1 MGVADNRS
9 YKNEYH
15 FTDDSRPTSE
25 QHPSIEK
32 NPKVNT
38 SIKENPYRSNVEI
51 EGGEIVLQP
60 DLSALFKAKGK
71 RHSQGGMD
79 VLLKPD
85 SFVFSDYK
93 ELEIDEDEAEDF
105 ELKEG
110 GTPAKTLKKNIDI
123 KHYNSL
129 IQNIDNPYKD
139 DLAKKSSARMLEK
152 YIKMLGNIAYLQ
164 ENKKGF
170 PQGLPDFSIGTAPM
184 ENEELEDQMDENKQ
198 YMKAGGTIKN
208 PYRMQSGGFKRVNNA
223 DGSYTIYRPNG
234 DYATYYSN
242 GRVKIQNK
250 GEDFF
255 MMNTADLNSEIKDVV
270 NIANGIQEI
279 TKGDGSKVY
288 VYSNGRYMT
297 VNAEGKKA
305 MGTLTDGYFSN
316 PDSDQITYS
325 KYGDK
330 GWFDDENF
338 LKNNKSTPTSP
349 TTQPVAPT
357 SQPIPTR
364 NPSPSSVF
372 DNDWMTVLTGNKNAV
387 LSKEAAADLAQK
399 ILSPQHRRKS
409 GVYGDSDWDVED
421 FKRRHSWY
429 IETNPDFNPANPEDV
444 KDFQTKYNQKSME
457 LFGRQYFTG
466 KGFRGI
472 DSKFGEYTYNAPG
485 LIMSPSNTKGKNVSN
500 FDFSVK
506 PKITGKVTDPTIQ
519 EQDYTPQ
526 GVKRADWQFTPW
538 QKLSQAYNWG
548 QYAGVQRYMP
558 FRSRYNATYVD
569 PALVN
574 PEQAIGDMKGMTN
587 QQLASL
593 STLSPILRNAQA
605 AGSFGQLLGQ
615 IGSVR
620 SQYDNQ
626 NQAILNQT
634 RQYNNQ
640 VKNNESLVNMGNDQQ
655 YYTQAVEARKNFD
668 NMRTFTA
675 NQAMNNVLRDVET
688 NQKLAYNLLTQNNP
702 AYNFDWRTGN
712 FTRTNKSILD
722 VQNSGKND
730 DLENFV
736 GEIIKDWDKMD
747 TDQRLNFLKILT
759 AKGFTPSGNT
769 SNPFAGMNL
778 PAKKGGKIKNPY
790 K

>member
-1 MGVADNRS
+1 MGVADNRT

-15 FTDDSRPTSE
+15 FTDDTRPTSE

-32 NPKVNT
+32 DPKVNT
-38 SIKENPYRSNVEI
+38 TIKKNPYRSNVEI
-51 EGGEIVLQP
+51 EGGEVVLQP

-71 RHSQGGMD
+71 RHAQGGMD

-110 GTPAKTLKKNIDI
+110 GTPAKTLKKNVDI
-123 KHYNSL
+123 KHYNTL

-170 PQGLPDFSIGTAPM
+170 PQGLPDFSIGTAPI
-184 ENEELEDQMDENKQ
+184 ENEELENQIDENKQ

-208 PYRMQSGGFKRVNNA
+208 PYAKVGLTVDFDCPCGRKPDGTCLPCPDAKSWDPYINSAKQVEKAPEGSTNVFSNQSVSLYQIPTKNA
-223 DGSYTIYRPNG
+223 YDPGKMGTFGKPTGNLTPQDVLANPQKYKTFHSWM
-234 DYATYYSN
+234 
-242 GRVKIQNK
+242 K
-250 GEDFF
+250 G
-255 MMNTADLNSEIKDVV
+255 APKDVLEKAAIDYV
-270 NIANGIQEI
+270 RGNRNMRYNYTDEFF
-279 TKGDGSKVY
+279 KV
-288 VYSNGRYMT
+288 
-297 VNAEGKKA
+297 
-305 MGTLTDGYFSN
+305 
-316 PDSDQITYS
+316 
-325 KYGDK
+325 
-330 GWFDDENF
+330 
-338 LKNNKSTPTSP
+338 
-349 TTQPVAPT
+349 PV
-357 SQPIPTR
+357 IPQQTAL
-364 NPSPSSVF
+364 PSPS
-372 DNDWMTVLTGNKNAV
+372 TG
-387 LSKEAAADLAQK
+387 
-399 ILSPQHRRKS
+399 
-409 GVYGDSDWDVED
+409 
-421 FKRRHSWY
+421 
-429 IETNPDFNPANPEDV
+429 TNPAAPPPPSVE
-444 KDFQTKYNQKSME
+444 NQE
-457 LFGRQYFTG
+457 
-466 KGFRGI
+466 
-472 DSKFGEYTYNAPG
+472 
-485 LIMSPSNTKGKNVSN
+485 
-500 FDFSVK
+500 
-506 PKITGKVTDPTIQ
+506 
-519 EQDYTPQ
+519 YTPQ
-526 GVKRADWQFTPW
+526 GLKRADWQFTPW

-626 NQAILNQT
+626 NAQILNQA
-634 RQYNNQ
+634 RMYNNQ

-655 YYTQAVEARKNFD
+655 YYTQAIEGRKNFD

-702 AYNFDWRTGN
+702 AYNFDWKTGR

-722 VQNSGKND
+722 VATDSKSDWYTQVAGKLMEKFNSGKELTNP
-730 DLENFV
+730 EV
-736 GEIIKDWDKMD
+736 
-747 TDQRLNFLKILT
+747 NFLKAIV
-759 AKGFTPSGNT
+759 AKDFKPSSG
-769 SNPFAGMNL
+769 SFNPFEM
-778 PAKKGGKIKNPY
+778 KKGGKKRNPY

>member
-1 MGVADNRS
+1 MGVADNRT

-15 FTDDSRPTSE
+15 FTDDSKPTSE

-32 NPKVNT
+32 DPKVNT
-38 SIKENPYRSNVEI
+38 TIKKNPYRSNVEI
-51 EGGEIVLQP
+51 EGGEVVLQP

-71 RHSQGGMD
+71 RHAQGGMD

-110 GTPAKTLKKNIDI
+110 GTPAKTLKKNVDI
-123 KHYNSL
+123 KHYNTL
-129 IQNIDNPYKD
+129 VQNIDNPYKD

-198 YMKAGGTIKN
+198 YMKAGGMTKN
-208 PYRMQSGGFKRVNNA
+208 PYAKYGLLYSDSDCPCGRDANGKCLPCDDKTKWEPYKKNAKVIGTNPSGYNEVYSDETGRLYQGYAPSSYSVPRGIPG
-223 DGSYTIYRPNG
+223 GSMN
-234 DYATYYSN
+234 DAWKK
-242 GRVKIQNK
+242 KIQSMIDA
-250 GEDFF
+250 GATLD
-255 MMNTADLNSEIKDVV
+255 DLVKQKH
-270 NIANGIQEI
+270 G
-279 TKGDGSKVY
+279 TKQG
-288 VYSNGRYMT
+288 
-297 VNAEGKKA
+297 
-305 MGTLTDGYFSN
+305 LTSM
-316 PDSDQITYS
+316 
-325 KYGDK
+325 
-330 GWFDDENF
+330 FDWS
-338 LKNNKSTPTSP
+338 KST
-349 TTQPVAPT
+349 
-357 SQPIPTR
+357 
-364 NPSPSSVF
+364 
-372 DNDWMTVLTGNKNAV
+372 
-387 LSKEAAADLAQK
+387 
-399 ILSPQHRRKS
+399 
-409 GVYGDSDWDVED
+409 
-421 FKRRHSWY
+421 
-429 IETNPDFNPANPEDV
+429 
-444 KDFQTKYNQKSME
+444 
-457 LFGRQYFTG
+457 TG
-466 KGFRGI
+466 KDDFVFVPKVKMQPSGWYNDKTGAHYRIPDNMRGELEQEV
-472 DSKFGEYTYNAPG
+472 KQE
-485 LIMSPSNTKGKNVSN
+485 VS
-500 FDFSVK
+500 
-506 PKITGKVTDPTIQ
+506 GPTVEKQ
-519 EQDYTPQ
+519 EYTPQ

-574 PEQAIGDMKGMTN
+574 PEQTIGDIKGLSS
-587 QQLASL
+587 QQLSQL
-593 STLSPILRNAQA
+593 NTLSPILRNAQA
-605 AGSFGQLLGQ
+605 AQLF
-615 IGSVR
+615 GSVQSQIPGIR

-626 NQAILNQT
+626 NAQILNQT

-655 YYTQAVEARKNFD
+655 YYTQAVEGRKNFE
-668 NMRTFTA
+668 NMRTYTA
-675 NQAMNNVLRDVET
+675 NQAMNNVMRDAET

-702 AYNFDWRTGN
+702 AYNFDWKTGR

-722 VQNSGKND
+722 VQNSGKGD
-730 DLENFV
+730 YLENFV
-736 GEIIKDWDKMD
+736 GEITKDWDKMD

-778 PAKKGGKIKNPY
+778 PFKKGGKIKNPY

>member
-1 MGVADNRS
+1 MGVADNRT

-32 NPKVNT
+32 DPKVNT
-38 SIKENPYRSNVEI
+38 TIKKNPYRSNVEI
-51 EGGEIVLQP
+51 EGGEVVLQP

-71 RHSQGGMD
+71 RHAQGGMD

-110 GTPAKTLKKNIDI
+110 GTPAKTLKKNVDI
-123 KHYNSL
+123 KHYNTL

-198 YMKAGGTIKN
+198 YMKAGGITKN
-208 PYRMQSGGFKRVNNA
+208 PYKAQKGV
-223 DGSYTIYRPNG
+223 TIT
-234 DYATYYSN
+234 DD
-242 GRVKIQNK
+242 I
-250 GEDFF
+250 F
-255 MMNTADLNSEIKDVV
+255 NTAKKKKLD
-270 NIANGIQEI
+270 
-279 TKGDGSKVY
+279 
-288 VYSNGRYMT
+288 
-297 VNAEGKKA
+297 NAEGWTLIGERDGAKIYQKTTTGEVKA
-305 MGTLTDGYFSN
+305 IPAPKVVQKSN
-316 PDSDQITYS
+316 LSDEQYLKMLSEGSLSQMSGDQLVADKRISPYYKTIWDT
-325 KYGDK
+325 KY
-330 GWFDDENF
+330 
-338 LKNNKSTPTSP
+338 
-349 TTQPVAPT
+349 
-357 SQPIPTR
+357 
-364 NPSPSSVF
+364 
-372 DNDWMTVLTGNKNAV
+372 
-387 LSKEAAADLAQK
+387 
-399 ILSPQHRRKS
+399 RKS
-409 GVYGDSDWDVED
+409 PDTVDYGYMQDAAGTFPTGWYNDKTGPHYRIPDNMRGELEQEVKQEVSGPTVE
-421 FKRRHSWY
+421 K
-429 IETNPDFNPANPEDV
+429 
-444 KDFQTKYNQKSME
+444 
-457 LFGRQYFTG
+457 
-466 KGFRGI
+466 
-472 DSKFGEYTYNAPG
+472 
-485 LIMSPSNTKGKNVSN
+485 
-500 FDFSVK
+500 
-506 PKITGKVTDPTIQ
+506 Q
-519 EQDYTPQ
+519 EYTPQ

-626 NQAILNQT
+626 NAQILNQA
-634 RQYNNQ
+634 RMYNNQ

-655 YYTQAVEARKNFD
+655 YYTQAVEGRKNFD

-702 AYNFDWRTGN
+702 AYNFDWRTGR

-722 VQNSGKND
+722 VATDSKSDWYTQVAGKLMEKFNSGKELTNP
-730 DLENFV
+730 EV
-736 GEIIKDWDKMD
+736 
-747 TDQRLNFLKILT
+747 NFLKAIV
-759 AKGFTPSGNT
+759 AKDFKPSSG
-769 SNPFAGMNL
+769 SFNPFEM
-778 PAKKGGKIKNPY
+778 KKGGKRETHINNFKN
-790 K
+790 